1 MERCAKQMA
10 GVLLRKHCHIVANSW
25 ITWEAAEVRAASNF
39 GRCRRGSFGSEGAAE
54 RIRSGGQKFSFI
66 ILLDYSTIS
75 NMCFV
80 CGCVFICVFCLGLWL
95 GEGWMEGR
103 RRGREF
109 RGIGRLHVGRMLTDT
124 APHCQSTFLH
134 SAPQLEC

>member
-1 MERCAKQMA
+1 MPHPISADAEGAHLGRR
-10 GVLLRKHCHIVANSW
+10 VLLRGS
-25 ITWEAAEVRAASNF
+25 
-39 GRCRRGSFGSEGAAE
+39 GR
-54 RIRSGGQKFSFI
+54 GQKFSFI